1 MALPAHFLEELR
13 ARTPMAPL
21 VARRV
26 KLTRAGRNWRGLC
39 PFHNEKSPSFHVYEN
54 GFHCFGCGASGD
66 AISWVMQTQGLEFIE
81 AITALAA
88 EAGMDVPAPTPRAA
102 EEARARADIFAVLE
116 AAQASFARRLAAPE
130 GEAGRAYLAARGL
143 DAAACARHGIGWAP
157 DGRDTLIRELAP
169 QDIQLAQLVEA
180 GLARP
185 ADAERPA
192 ADFFRAR
199 VTFPIR
205 DRRGRVIGFGA
216 RTLGDAQPKYLNGPE
231 TPVFAKRRALYGI
244 DRAREAVRQDKNARI
259 IVVEGY
265 LDVITLAEAGFPGA
279 VAPLGTALTEEH
291 LAAIWQLSP
300 MPVLC
305 FDGDAAGAR
314 AAARTLDLALPQLR
328 PDQSLRIAR
337 LGGKG
342 TKDDPDSLIRREG
355 AAAFQAVLDAALPAA
370 GALYLFLSEG
380 SGTGEEARAAL
391 HKRILEAASRIADRS
406 LAAEF
411 RRALLDRFF
420 AARPRFPAQAWP
432 SGGRPAPGTRPP
444 PGRASPALRAPAIRP
459 MPGPPR
465 TLPDPEAARLRR
477 ADCLLHILCR
487 HPRLLPAVEEAFAM
501 LDLPPPHARLRDAM
515 LAWAHAAETQ
525 PAQTGAAETPAD
537 PDEAA
542 QPRAET
548 LDTAALL
555 AHLRQIGLGVEL
567 ERVLA
572 TTLRCAAPDA
582 MQAEVEAG
590 FWHFFGLMNPQR
602 LEAEWMAATREME
615 KHVDTATQDRLI
627 AISIARTLLRR
638 GETGL
643 DPDV

>member
-13 ARTPMAPL
+13 ARTPLAPL
-21 VARRV
+21 VGRRV

-39 PFHNEKSPSFHVYEN
+39 PFHNEKTPSFHVYEN

-66 AISWVMQTQGLEFIE
+66 AISWVMQTQGLEFME
-81 AITALAA
+81 AVTALAG
-88 EAGMDVPAPTPRAA
+88 EAGMEVPAPTPRAA
-102 EEARARADIFAVLE
+102 EEARARADIFSVLT
-116 AAQASFARRLAAPE
+116 AAQESFARRLAEPE
-130 GEAGRAYLAARGL
+130 GAAGRAYLASRGL
-143 DAAACARHGIGWAP
+143 DAAACARHGLGWAP
-157 DGRDTLIRELAP
+157 EGRDALIRELAGQGMELP
-169 QDIQLAQLVEA
+169 QLVEA

-185 ADAERPA
+185 ADDERPA

-231 TPVFAKRRALYGI
+231 TPVFAKRRALYGL
-244 DRAREAVRQDKNARI
+244 DRAREALRKDKNNEI

-265 LDVITLAEAGFPGA
+265 LDVITLAEAGFIGA

-291 LAAIWQLSP
+291 LEALWQLSP

-314 AAARTLDLALPQLR
+314 AAARALDLALPQLR

-342 TKDDPDSLIRREG
+342 GKDDPDSLVRREG
-355 AAAFQAVLDAALPAA
+355 AAAFSALLAAALPADE
-370 GALYLFLSEG
+370 ALYLFLAEG
-380 SGTGEEARAAL
+380 TATGAEARAAL
-391 HKRILEAASRIADRS
+391 RTRLEQAAARIADRN

-420 AARPRFPAQAWP
+420 AERRAGAPSRP
-432 SGGRPAPGTRPP
+432 SGPRLPPGRLSGNRPPQATRPAPRPP
-444 PGRASPALRAPAIRP
+444 RP
-459 MPGPPR
+459 R
-465 TLPDPEAARLRR
+465 LDPESARLTR
-477 ADCLLHILCR
+477 ADCLTLILCR
-487 HPRLLPAVEEAFAM
+487 HPRLLRGVEEAFAI
-501 LDLPPPHARLRDAM
+501 LDLPAPHALLRDAM
-515 LAWAHAAETQ
+515 LAWADT
-525 PAQTGAAETPAD
+525 AQNRSES
-537 PDEAA
+537 
-542 QPRAET
+542 
-548 LDTAALL
+548 LDTEELL
-555 AHLRQIGLGVEL
+555 AHLRQVGMGPEL

-582 MQAEVEAG
+582 MPAEVEAG
-590 FWHFFGLMNPQR
+590 FWHFFGLMNPGR

-615 KHVDTATQDRLI
+615 KHVDSATQQRLI
-627 AISIARTLLRR
+627 ALSLARAALRR
-638 GETGL
+638 GETGF
-643 DPDV
+643 DPDL

>member
-39 PFHNEKSPSFHVYEN
+39 PFHNEKTPSFHVYEN

-66 AISWVMQTQGLEFIE
+66 AISWVMQTQGLEFME
-81 AITALAA
+81 AVTSLAA
-88 EAGMDVPAPTPRAA
+88 EAGMDVPAPSPRAA

-116 AAQASFARRLAAPE
+116 AAQASFARRLAQPE

-143 DAAACARHGIGWAP
+143 GAEACARHGIGWAP
-157 DGRDTLIRELAP
+157 EGRDTLIRELAV
-169 QDIQLAQLVEA
+169 QDINLAQLVEA

-185 ADAERPA
+185 ADEERGA
-192 ADFFRAR
+192 GDFFRTR
-199 VTFPIR
+199 ITFPIR
-205 DRRGRVIGFGA
+205 DRRARVIGFGA

-244 DRAREAVRQDKNARI
+244 DRAREAVRRDRDTRI

-265 LDVITLAEAGFPGA
+265 LDVITLAESGFQGA

-291 LAAIWQLSP
+291 LTALWQLSP
-300 MPVLC
+300 MPLLC

-342 TKDDPDSLIRREG
+342 SKDDPDSLVRREG
-355 AAAFQAVLDAALPAA
+355 AAAFQAVLDAAMPAA
-370 GALYLFLSEG
+370 EALYLFLSEG
-380 SGTGEEARAAL
+380 IGSGEEARAAL

-406 LAAEF
+406 LSAEF

-420 AARPRFPAQAWP
+420 AAGRTRAPGTWP
-432 SGGRPAPGTRPP
+432 KSGRPTPGTRPP
-444 PGRASPALRAPAIRP
+444 AGRPSPPIRP
-459 MPGPPR
+459 PPGLPR
-465 TLPDPEAARLRR
+465 IVPDPEAAQLKR
-477 ADCLLHILCR
+477 ADCLTLILCR
-487 HPRLLPAVEEAFAM
+487 HPRLLQAVEEAFAM

-515 LAWAHAAETQ
+515 LAWAHDTQ
-525 PAQTGAAETPAD
+525 TRMAQTR
-537 PDEAA
+537 PDHDQAA

-555 AHLRQIGLGVEL
+555 AHLRQVGLGVEL

-572 TTLRCAAPDA
+572 TTMRCAAPDA
-582 MQAEVEAG
+582 MPAEIEAG
-590 FWHFFGLMNPQR
+590 FWHFFGLMNPER

-615 KHVDTATQDRLI
+615 KHVDTASQDRLI
-627 AISIARTLLRR
+627 ALTIARAKQRR
-638 GETGL
+638 GDTGL
-643 DPDV
+643 DPDF